1 MQDFANDNSLWIDE
15 FSKAFEK
22 MIESGWT
29 GQLEDIVEIITSKPL
44 PTNPPQTPTDLDE
57 ETVTDIRSQIRQ
69 MIRDDAVE
77 AGDRNKLRML
87 GGLVRLS
94 FHDCVGE
101 KCDGCINNLNPENAG
116 NVNKMDSS
124 IRIL

>member
-1 MQDFANDNSLWIDE
+1 MQDFASDNSLWIDE

-22 MIESGWT
+22 MIESGWS
-29 GQLEDIVEIITSKPL
+29 GQLEEVVEIITSRPL
-44 PTNPPQTPTDLDE
+44 PTNPPQTPSALDE

-69 MIRDDAVE
+69 MILDDAVE
-77 AGDRNKLRML
+77 AGDRDKLRML

-94 FHDCVGE
+94 FHDCGGE

-116 NVNKMDSS
+116 NVNKIDSS